1 MGSEMCIRDRGVG
14 LVAIG
19 SFSGVGLVAKSVGLK
34 AINFGNQM
42 WLLVTFQVC
51 LVAKKIKDSFN
62 LHAQAKEPL
71 DASRSLQGF
80 L

>member
-1 MGSEMCIRDRGVG
+1 MTMGVG

-42 WLLVTFQVC
+42 WLLVTFQV
-51 LVAKKIKDSFN
+51 
-62 LHAQAKEPL
+62 
-71 DASRSLQGF
+71 
-80 L
+80 

>member
-1 MGSEMCIRDRGVG
+1 MGVG

-42 WLLVTFQVC
+42 WLLVYNYTFFMTGIV
-51 LVAKKIKDSFN
+51 ST
-62 LHAQAKEPL
+62 
-71 DASRSLQGF
+71 G
-80 L
+80 